1 MNVTREYYLNKLK
14 SHIHDGFVKIITGI
28 RRCGKSH
35 LLFKQFKE
43 YLIGTGV
50 DECNILEIQLDA
62 DDFRPYRNAIA
73 LGEYL
78 KSRLPT
84 HRKSWFYVFIDEIQM
99 CRKVL
104 PEGVDLSRYAPEDRD
119 ELYVTFYDVLNGLRQ
134 RENVDVYVTG
144 SNSKLLSTDIAT
156 NFRDRGVQIRI
167 HPFSFGEYWPV
178 SGCAERAQ
186 AFDRYLVWGGM
197 PEAVALQD
205 EGERAEYLKRL
216 FTEVYLKDICERHRL
231 KGDYVLGNV
240 IDCLSSAVGSLTN
253 PSRLAN
259 AMKTI
264 LRIETTDDTVNNY
277 LGYLENAF
285 LFSRVRRFEVK
296 GGRYIESPSK
306 YYAED
311 VGLRNARLN
320 FRQVEPTHLME
331 NVVYNELVRRG
342 ANVDVGVVP
351 VVTRVNGKQ
360 EMRQHEIDFI
370 VNTGMQKVYIQ
381 SAFSI
386 SDGEKFAQETLPLRK
401 SGDFFRKVVVTSGYA
416 EPRAGKDGIVTVGI
430 LPFLLDE
437 KVYRSVVS

>member
-1 MNVTREYYLNKLK
+1 MNVTRDYYLNKLK
-14 SHIHDGFVKIITGI
+14 NHIQDGFVKVITGV

-35 LLFKQFKE
+35 LLFKQFRE
-43 YLIGTGV
+43 YLLGTGV
-50 DECNILEIQLDA
+50 DERRIIEIQLDA
-62 DDFRPYRNAIA
+62 DEFKPYRNAIA
-73 LGEYL
+73 LGEHL
-78 KSRLPT
+78 KSLLPK
-84 HRKSWFYVFIDEIQM
+84 HPKSCFYVFIDEIQM

-104 PEGVDLSRYAPEDRD
+104 PDGIDPSRYAPEDRD

-216 FTEVYLKDICERHRL
+216 FAEVYLKDIRERHRL

-259 AMKTI
+259 TMKTL
-264 LRIETTDDTVNNY
+264 LRVETTDDTVNSY
-277 LGYLENAF
+277 LGYLEDAF
-285 LFSRVRRFEVK
+285 LFSRARRFEVK

-320 FRQVEPTHLME
+320 FRQVEQTHLME
-331 NVVYNELVRRG
+331 NVIYNELVRRG

-351 VVTRVNGKQ
+351 IVARVNGKQ
-360 EMRQHEIDFI
+360 EMRQHEIDFV

-381 SAFSI
+381 SAFGQPE
-386 SDGEKFAQETLPLRK
+386 GEKLEQETLPLRK
-401 SGDFFRKVVVTSGYA
+401 SGDFFRKVIVTSGYA
-416 EPRAGKDGIVTVGI
+416 EPRVGKDGIVTVGV
-430 LPFLLDE
+430 LPFLLNE
-437 KVYRSVVS
+437 KIYQSIVS